1 MTATRAPV
9 DPRLLRL
16 SRPARR
22 WVLLT
27 AALTA
32 LETVATVLAGVL
44 IGTAVA
50 GIIADPASGPG
61 AYAAHFAGLGIVAVA
76 RAALAWANTRF
87 GRRAGAEVVADIRA
101 RMLRRL
107 ALSDPRRVD
116 VGKWRTVLG
125 EGIEGL
131 GPYLTGFLPA
141 LAATVIATP
150 AALAVVA
157 WLDPMSALI
166 AVVTLPLIPVFMWLV
181 GTLTAGRTERRLRD
195 VAALSDQ
202 LLDLVSGL
210 PTLRAFGRERAPLPE
225 VARLSRAHRAS
236 TMGVLRIAFLS
247 GFVLEFLAT
256 LSVALVAVGI
266 GFRLLDASM
275 TLAAGL
281 TVLIIIPEVYNPVR
295 QVGTRFHDAQDG
307 LAAMDAVLAELADAE
322 SPGDPAVPGDPSR
335 AGFDAPAGGGFI
347 APAGI
352 KVTFDGFH
360 ADGRDGLRPRDVT
373 GVARPGAITVLA
385 GPNGSGKST
394 ALLAALGIVTEGV
407 GGVAAASS
415 ADGRLTGETLWRR
428 TSYVPQR
435 PVLDAA
441 LVTDAPGLSLGER
454 QRVAVGAELAR
465 GRELLVLDEP
475 TAHLD
480 EANAREMLALL
491 RDRADTGAT
500 VLLASHDPLVL
511 AAADHVIEVLQ

>member
-27 AALTA
+27 AGLTA
-32 LETVATVLAGVL
+32 LETLATVVAGVL

-50 GIIADPASGPG
+50 GIITDPSTGPG
-61 AYAAHFAGLGIVAVA
+61 AYAPHFIGLAVTA
-76 RAALAWANTRF
+76 VVRGALAWANTRF
-87 GRRAGAEVVADIRA
+87 GRRASAEVVTDIRA
-101 RMLRRL
+101 RVLRRL

-116 VGKWRTVLG
+116 VAKWRTILG
-125 EGIEGL
+125 DGIEGL

-150 AALAVVA
+150 AVLAVVA

-166 AVVTLPLIPVFMWLV
+166 GVITLPLIPLFMWLV

-195 VAALSDQ
+195 VATLSDQ
-202 LLDLVSGL
+202 LLDLVAGL
-210 PTLRAFGRERAPLPE
+210 PTLRAFGRERTPLPE
-225 VARLSRAHRAS
+225 VARLSRAHRTS

-247 GFVLEFLAT
+247 GFVLEFFAT

-307 LAAMDAVLAELADAE
+307 LAAMDAVLAELADADAAT
-322 SPGDPAVPGDPSR
+322 GPSGEPLVSASSNR
-335 AGFDAPAGGGFI
+335 LDGAGFI
-347 APAGI
+347 APGGI
-352 KVTFDGFH
+352 HVTFDGFR
-360 ADGRDGLRPRDVT
+360 AEGRDGLRPRDVT

-394 ALLAALGIVTEGV
+394 ALLAALGIVTDGV

-415 ADGRLTGETLWRR
+415 ADGELTGTTLWRR
-428 TSYVPQR
+428 TSYIPQR

-441 LVTDAPGLSLGER
+441 LVSDASEMSLGER
-454 QRVAVGAELAR
+454 QRVAVGAELVR

-480 EANAREMLALL
+480 EGNAREMLALL
-491 RDRADTGAT
+491 RDRADRGAT

-511 AAADHVIEVLQ
+511 AAADHVIEVRQ